1 MIEVNHLS
9 KHFGSVQALQDI
21 TFTAEKGKILGF
33 LGPNGA
39 GKSTTMNII
48 TGYLS
53 PSSGNVRVGGYHMLE
68 QPRQA
73 KRLIGYLPEIPPLY
87 KDMTVREYM
96 EFAYE
101 LKGTRQPRQKHLED
115 ICQRVKLQKVWGRL
129 IRNLSK
135 GYQQRVGLAQALI
148 GDPPVLILDEPTI
161 GLDPQQITEIR
172 SLIRD
177 LGERHTVVFSSHI
190 LPEVQSVCDR
200 ILIINQG
207 RIVADGTTESLSR
220 GLSGGGKLAAEI
232 KGDPQKVKELLSAVP
247 GIQRVQRGIQSEKG
261 VFEYSLSLESEMDPR
276 EAIFEKL
283 SQAGYPLLGLRKDG
297 MTLEEI
303 FLKLTS
309 SQDQGTGEL
318 LSNEAPFPDNE
329 EKEGEK

>member
-101 LKGTRQPRQKHLED
+101 LKGAQQPRQKHLED

-172 SLIRD
+172 GLIRD

-232 KGDPQKVKELLSAVP
+232 KGDPQKVKALLSAVP
-247 GIQRVQRGIQSEKG
+247 GIKQVQRGIQSEKG
-261 VFEYSLSLESEMDPR
+261 VFEFSLSLEPEMDPR
-276 EAIFEKL
+276 EVIFEKL
-283 SQAGYPLLGLRKDG
+283 SQAGYPLLGLRKEG

-303 FLKLTS
+303 FLRLTS
-309 SQDQGTGEL
+309 SQDQGNGQL
-318 LSNEAPFPDNE
+318 FSSDSSSLDNE

>member
-68 QPRQA
+68 HPRQA

-101 LKGTRQPRQKHLED
+101 LKGVKQPRQKHLEE

-148 GDPPVLILDEPTI
+148 GDPL
-161 GLDPQQITEIR
+161 
-172 SLIRD
+172 
-177 LGERHTVVFSSHI
+177 
-190 LPEVQSVCDR
+190 C
-200 ILIINQG
+200 
-207 RIVADGTTESLSR
+207 
-220 GLSGGGKLAAEI
+220 
-232 KGDPQKVKELLSAVP
+232 
-247 GIQRVQRGIQSEKG
+247 
-261 VFEYSLSLESEMDPR
+261 
-276 EAIFEKL
+276 
-283 SQAGYPLLGLRKDG
+283 
-297 MTLEEI
+297 
-303 FLKLTS
+303 
-309 SQDQGTGEL
+309 
-318 LSNEAPFPDNE
+318 
-329 EKEGEK
+329 